1 VFKKLRCLVA
11 SLSPQTLGFNP
22 RTGYAGFVVDK
33 VAMGEVLFEYFR
45 FPLSES

>member
-11 SLSPQTLGFNP
+11 SLLPQMPGFKR

-33 VAMGEVLFEYFR
+33 VALGEVLFEYFR
-45 FPLSES
+45 FLLSES